1 MDSVSSFPNSCHVET
16 SSNFQQRNGR
26 AKWGSYI
33 FDSFSKENLRSPRNT
48 NGPGWLEKS
57 LNISENRES
66 DDDTMSVSMHS
77 VSSYIR
83 GQNVPVDPQIL
94 AERESKRRKAL
105 ELQQAIKQQ
114 LYERENQKKMERE
127 KLLLVEKMEA
137 EKIARQMEKDRQRVE
152 FEKNMQFEKY
162 EAERKKEEA
171 MRKALEKAAM
181 EAQKE
186 KERRR
191 KEKMSMQV
199 AIDET
204 ISVHKIGERTEI
216 SIVEKP
222 QKKETFEV
230 QQKADDKYVEEAPPS
245 PAPCHTCTEAHDGD
259 VEDDGETILIGTP
272 IKLRK
277 KNLDTY
283 RKKFTKRQTK
293 VEENSATAS
302 DEENS
307 SIKTPPKCVESPPN
321 EKTYKNLNFSDMDNL
336 ALLLQSLPLM
346 PMVPVPPELFGFNN
360 HLNNLAMLMSAQN
373 RLNTPNS
380 VIISN
385 ANNSEKQLDIC
396 QFLRPPCSPQTIT
409 LQIQQVPVEMKT
421 TTDEDHGVKIQ
432 SPPSTPTIS
441 VKKSPI
447 RSDTFDKTESEDSCC
462 GSKATAKSPVPPS
475 PLPHEGTFLI
485 NKNDCEQ
492 QESHSFHTQDACTS
506 TNGELKVPQS
516 GKRIKILTPQK
527 YRTEFKSSETIGTQT
542 ESFLFCEYCSYQHEK
557 HHQHQHHHSCAQ
569 AQASSQADDTDGSQ
583 LDSLREMDKKSS
595 SSSMDKRPKWGV
607 RNPPVKYMKAS
618 ERDPWH
624 GKNNHNRRR
633 RYLKKAMSC
642 DIDSRESRIENPSS
656 CLLRECPL
664 TKSSTSTS
672 TTSQSKQIINREN
685 VCRDLLPIKY
695 DRFGRICVL
704 DDSKFSTNGTY
715 RRVGVNKSETTY
727 ATTSDAESSII
738 DLKHRI
744 FFPREK
750 EYQDLFVD

>member
-1 MDSVSSFPNSCHVET
+1 M
-16 SSNFQQRNGR
+16 
-26 AKWGSYI
+26 
-33 FDSFSKENLRSPRNT
+33 RSPRNT
-48 NGPGWLEKS
+48 SNGPGWLEKS
-57 LNISENRES
+57 LSVCENRES
-66 DDDTMSVSMHS
+66 DDDMMSVSMQS
-77 VSSYIR
+77 VSSYLR

-114 LYERENQKKMERE
+114 LHERENQKKMERE
-127 KLLLVEKMEA
+127 KLQLIEKMEA
-137 EKIARQMEKDRQRVE
+137 EKIARQMEKERQRLE
-152 FEKNMQFEKY
+152 FEQNLQFEKY
-162 EAERKKEEA
+162 EAGRKKEEA

-204 ISVHKIGERTEI
+204 ISVQKIGERTEI

-222 QKKETFEV
+222 HKKETFEV
-230 QQKADDKYVEEAPPS
+230 QQKAEDKYVEEAPSSP
-245 PAPCHTCTEAHDGD
+245 PAPCQTCTEAHDGD
-259 VEDDGETILIGTP
+259 IEDDGETILIGTP
-272 IKLRK
+272 IKLKK

-302 DEENS
+302 EDENQS
-307 SIKTPPKCVESPPN
+307 RNKTPPKLIESPKQ
-321 EKTYKNLNFSDMDNL
+321 EKPYKNFSDMDNL
-336 ALLLQSLPLM
+336 ALLLQSLPLL
-346 PMVPVPPELFGFNN
+346 PIVPVPPELFGFNN

-373 RLNTPNS
+373 HLNSPNG
-380 VIISN
+380 VIITN

-409 LQIQQVPVEMKT
+409 LQIQQAPVGMKT
-421 TTDEDHGVKIQ
+421 TTDQDHGVKIQ
-432 SPPSTPTIS
+432 SPPSTPTS
-441 VKKSPI
+441 NEKKSPV
-447 RSDTFDKTESEDSCC
+447 RSDTFDKLDSETSSEC
-462 GSKATAKSPVPPS
+462 KASSKSPVPPS

-485 NKNDCEQ
+485 DKEQ
-492 QESHSFHTQDACTS
+492 QESDSNHMQDACTS
-506 TNGELKVPQS
+506 TNEELKVPQS
-516 GKRIKILTPQK
+516 GKRIKTLTPQK
-527 YRTEFKSSETIGTQT
+527 YRTEFKFSETIGTQT
-542 ESFLFCEYCSYQHEK
+542 ESFLFCEYCSYQHQK
-557 HHQHQHHHSCAQ
+557 HQHQHHHSCAQ
-569 AQASSQADDTDGSQ
+569 SNSQADDTDGSQ

-595 SSSMDKRPKWGV
+595 KSSMDQRPKWGV

-624 GKNNHNRRR
+624 GKNNRRR
-633 RYLKKAMSC
+633 RYLKKTMSC
-642 DIDSRESRIENPSS
+642 DIDTMESRIEDPST
-656 CLLRECPL
+656 CLLRDCPL
-664 TKSSTSTS
+664 TKTTTSTSTS
-672 TTSQSKQIINREN
+672 SQSKQIINREN

-704 DDSKFSTNGTY
+704 DETKFSTNDTY
-715 RRVGVNKSETTY
+715 RRIGRQKSETTY

-738 DLKHRI
+738 DLKHRV
-744 FFPREK
+744 FFPRER